1 MDQLEKIGNNIYIN
15 EYEKNVLKKYN
26 IDVCTCKTID
36 EVLLLIDM
44 FFNDTLDLDD
54 EEYAEIEYV
63 ANNLAERKYYWETF
77 K

>member
-15 EYEKNVLKKYN
+15 EDEKNVLKKYN